1 MPQKY
6 NLGANAFF
14 LVCFSLLLP
23 AQLFLGIK
31 YKTWGYMVGMVCGLI
46 LEILGYAAR
55 TGLSKGIDLFLM
67 YIVTLTIGPA
77 FLSAAIYLCLARIIP
92 IYGQHLARFRPMVYT
107 TIFILLDFLAL
118 LLQSAGGALVGGD
131 NASMWDTGLSILK
144 AGLSIH
150 LVGIVIY
157 SCLCFDFALQ
167 VAKNRGNWQHRFA
180 LLQAS
185 SRFRRF
191 CSCLAISTL
200 AILIRTAFRVA
211 ELSKGFHSKIAES
224 KPAFLVL
231 DGTMV
236 LIASLC
242 LTAYHPG
249 PCFEGYW
256 PEANFSIK

>member
-1 MPQKY
+1 MAYMY

-14 LVCFSLLLP
+14 LVFFSLLLP
-23 AQLFLGIK
+23 IQLFLGIK
-31 YKTWGYMVGMVCGLI
+31 HKTWGFMVGMVCGLS

-55 TGLSKGIDLFLM
+55 IGLSKGVDLFLM
-67 YIVTLTIGPA
+67 YIVTLTIAPA

-92 IYGQHLARFRPMVYT
+92 VYGQHLARFRPMIYT
-107 TIFILLDFLAL
+107 SIFILLDLLAL

-131 NASMWDTGLSILK
+131 DASMWDNGLSILK

-150 LVGIVIY
+150 LVGIIVY
-157 SCLCFDFALQ
+157 SCLCFDFAFQ
-167 VAKNRGNWQHRFA
+167 VVKNRGNWQHRFA
-180 LLQAS
+180 SLQSS

-191 CSCLAISTL
+191 CSCLAVSTL

-224 KPAFLVL
+224 EPAFLVL
-231 DGTMV
+231 DGTMI

-249 PCFEGYW
+249 PSFEGYW
-256 PEANFSIK
+256 PEANFSLK